1 MTGHVQAVK
10 SWLGQVLD
18 GGASASG
25 SLAYRNNRKAIWRGD
40 ILKNMR
46 VWSTLFPASA

>member
-18 GGASASG
+18 GSASASR
-25 SLAYRNNRKAIWRGD
+25 LARLSNQPQGHLAGKY
-40 ILKNMR
+40 
-46 VWSTLFPASA
+46 P